1 MPNEPP
7 DSNFKDKVRAGAYP
21 CVERAGFV
29 WTYMGPR
36 EEPPPMP
43 HFEVFDYPDE
53 QISNLTFLYRCNWVQ
68 AMEGNNDLTHLSFLH
83 AGHQTWEDQPEG
95 LMRAGTFDRHP
106 GHKLVDIDGGVM
118 QAGYYRNPDDEDT
131 TFWAIG
137 EWLFPFYSLVPTG
150 QLGRKVA
157 FVATVPMDDNHAL
170 QYVAT
175 VQLETGYGRKKLFP
189 QKEYTGELLLPN
201 NGEWHGRYRW
211 KQNAEN
217 DYLRDREAQM
227 RGDSF
232 TGIEGNIIEDVAIN
246 ESMGQ
251 IVDRRAEHLGSAD
264 VMLIRIRRRLL
275 AAAEALAQDG
285 TPPPGVEEPDA
296 YLVRAGTTVLEKGA
310 DWIEATNSLRQV
322 PDTPMELS
330 EPVGSSGGDK

>member
-1 MPNEPP
+1 
-7 DSNFKDKVRAGAYP
+7 
-21 CVERAGFV
+21 
-29 WTYMGPR
+29 
-36 EEPPPMP
+36 
-43 HFEVFDYPDE
+43 
-53 QISNLTFLYRCNWVQ
+53 
-68 AMEGNNDLTHLSFLH
+68 
-83 AGHQTWEDQPEG
+83 
-95 LMRAGTFDRHP
+95 
-106 GHKLVDIDGGVM
+106 
-118 QAGYYRNPDDEDT
+118 
-131 TFWAIG
+131 
-137 EWLFPFYSLVPTG
+137 
-150 QLGRKVA
+150 
-157 FVATVPMDDNHAL
+157 
-170 QYVAT
+170 
-175 VQLETGYGRKKLFP
+175 
-189 QKEYTGELLLPN
+189 
-201 NGEWHGRYRW
+201 
-211 KQNAEN
+211 
-217 DYLRDREAQM
+217 M